1 MDYGNANAATRM
13 AQDAMAQLAKAQRQ
27 LDEIEHAAEGIC
39 DMWVKGFMQ
48 TGQARSEL
56 AQLESRAQRLEGEG
70 VDNVGLADLSEEG
83 WVQAKKTKKELL
95 RRFGVFLESELPSA
109 FERLK
114 GG

>member
-1 MDYGNANAATRM
+1 MEYGNANAATRM

-48 TGQARSEL
+48 PGQARSEL

-70 VDNVGLADLSEEG
+70 VDNVALADLSEYG
-83 WVQAKKTKKELL
+83 KTQAKAIKKELL
-95 RRFGVFLESELPSA
+95 RRLGVLLESQLPNA

-114 GG
+114 AG